1 MLLNAGL
8 RLDQHHLINSL
19 QLNPRIGL
27 IWDITPAFTAKLLYG
42 SAFRAPNFFERDV
55 LTYSTAKLPQEELIK
70 SYEAVA
76 EWYPGGGV
84 KLLGTLF
91 YNDMTNVLI
100 SDPVSGNTVNTGK
113 FHTLGFELG
122 TEKNWD
128 NGRQLKL
135 TWTHNNT
142 RDLSFNG
149 GSWASDSPKNL
160 VKAHYA
166 EPLWNN
172 KLRLGFEE
180 IFVDERLT
188 SNNNIAPS
196 YHLFNINIALTK
208 PLYGFQASL
217 GIYNVLDQHFKI
229 VAGPNYTQ
237 DTLAQDGRTARF
249 RLEYSF

>member
-1 MLLNAGL
+1 M
-8 RLDQHHLINSL
+8 
-19 QLNPRIGL
+19 
-27 IWDITPAFTAKLLYG
+27 IWDITPAFTTKLLYG
-42 SAFRAPNFFERDV
+42 SAFRAPNLYEHDLNKPSV
-55 LTYSTAKLPQEELIK
+55 KPPQEELIK

-91 YNDMTNVLI
+91 YNDISKVLVT
-100 SDPVSGNTVNTGK
+100 DANNNTVNAGK

-122 TEKNWD
+122 AEKLWD

-142 RDLSFNG
+142 RDVSANG
-149 GSWASDSPKNL
+149 GNWATDSPKNM

-166 EPLWNN
+166 EPLLNN
-172 KLRLGFEE
+172 KLSLGFEE

-196 YHLFNINIALTK
+196 YHLFNINLALTK
-208 PLYGFQASL
+208 PFYGFQASL
-217 GIYNVLDQHFKI
+217 GIYNVLDQHIKI
-229 VAGPNYTQ
+229 VAGSNFTQ
-237 DTLAQDGRTARF
+237 DTLAMDGRTARF
-249 RLEYSF
+249 RLEYGF